1 MNPRMYIT
9 GQGTPEDF
17 QIIEDFLSEM
27 DIEVVNPYK
36 VGIEMDAPWQI
47 RFLDELKVFE
57 GCEMLFL
64 MDKWDECP
72 ACIHIKLE
80 AERTQKDIWRESVM
94 NREKRG
100 MEAVKHA
107 IFDVLGVPFGAYSSK
122 GRDYKNHLFRMIYIK
137 HCRKFGISLQIIGNS
152 VHRDHSTI
160 IHSLGLYDDE
170 YRYNREFRKMADSV
184 NDYMERMYYNNPK
197 NNE

>member
-36 VGIEMDAPWQI
+36 VGIEMDAPWQT

-107 IFDVLGVPFGAYSSK
+107 IFDSRCSVRRVFIQGARLQEPLVSDDIHQALPEVRHQLADHWQFRSS
-122 GRDYKNHLFRMIYIK
+122 
-137 HCRKFGISLQIIGNS
+137 
-152 VHRDHSTI
+152 
-160 IHSLGLYDDE
+160 
-170 YRYNREFRKMADSV
+170 
-184 NDYMERMYYNNPK
+184 
-197 NNE
+197 